1 MPLAA
6 PSGSNT
12 FVPNHEATNGLIV
25 GYSRNPASFRLSQ
38 YIKMV
43 QMAKTVGLY
52 AVWNSQNEARLL
64 DTDARRY
71 LWADGNKAADGHDE
85 TDLWQWLPIATDRY
99 NVPFTLGQKAVDNAS
114 WQILLMHSR
123 MAASKSMLIR
133 TQLAYS
139 AFAAAFATSGVNTD
153 TATVL
158 AGGKFD
164 VGTSTTP
171 YLKKGLAKV
180 SVAINK
186 QTLGTV
192 GPDQLAIVMNP
203 NTATSIANSAEIH
216 DYVKSSPF
224 ALAQL
229 RGDVPN
235 QNGQWGL
242 PERIYNH
249 PLIVEDAVKVTS
261 RTNVAT
267 GTYSYVFP
275 DNEIAVIA
283 RPGDLD
289 GLEGS
294 PDFSSIQMFWWQDE
308 LTVESKYD
316 PDNRLYQGRVIQD
329 FKIVCPSTLSGY
341 RITAAAN

>member
-1 MPLAA
+1 MPLSA

-12 FVPNHEATNGLIV
+12 FVPSHDATNGLII
-25 GYSRNPASFRLSQ
+25 GYSRNPKSFRLSQ
-38 YIKMV
+38 YVKMV

-52 AVWNSQNEARLL
+52 AVWNSQNEARVQ
-64 DTDARRY
+64 DSDARRY
-71 LWADGNKAADGHDE
+71 LWADGNKAPDGHDE
-85 TDLWQWLPIATDRY
+85 TDLWQWLPVSTQRY

-123 MAASKSMLIR
+123 MAASKSMVLR
-133 TQLAYS
+133 TQLAYN
-139 AFAAAFATSGVNTD
+139 AYAAAFVNAGVNTD
-153 TATVL
+153 SATTL

-180 SVAINK
+180 STVINK

-192 GPDQLAIVMNP
+192 NPEDLAIVMNP
-203 NTATSIANSAEIH
+203 FTATSIANAPEIH

-235 QNGQWGL
+235 QNGTWGL
-242 PERIYNH
+242 PEVLYNH
-249 PLIVEDAVKVTS
+249 PVIVENTVKVTS
-261 RTNVAT
+261 KNNAT
-267 GTYSYVFP
+267 TAVQTYVIP
-275 DNEIAVIA
+275 DNEIMVLA
-283 RPGDLD
+283 RPGDLE

-294 PDFSSIQMFWWQDE
+294 PDFSTIQMFWWQDE

-316 PDNRLYQGRVIQD
+316 ADNRLYQGRVIQD
-329 FKIVCPSTLSGY
+329 FAMVCPSTLSGY